1 MKVKNVSI
9 PIDIIIELLK
19 KLNEEEKQEIFE
31 KVFLEEDT
39 TPLTIEEKHEIEKA
53 EKELKEGETISWPL
67 GR

>member
-39 TPLTIEEKHEIEKA
+39 SPLTIEEKQEIERSDH
-53 EKELKEGETISWPL
+53 ELKNRETISWPF
-67 GR
+67 GV

>member
-39 TPLTIEEKHEIEKA
+39 SPLTIEEKQEIEKA
-53 EKELKEGETISWPL
+53 EQELKNKETISWPF
-67 GR
+67 GV